1 MSRTSLNAIARSSDG
16 QCIPF
21 MIRIS
26 CRSVMTRT
34 RLAAATAAG
43 RSRCRKPRCG
53 WPRPRWRTAT
63 RPCPHSAAN
72 SGSPTLVTLPAPT
85 CSSSGHPT
93 PPRRGPGRK
102 AHRIS
107 WSTGFRSR
115 LTLLARLPEGL
126 SRCRLGFP
134 CPLFL
139 PSGETRHSRHA
150 RRPRCAC
157 AVASPSVRLPPG
169 VAGPLVSSGDE
180 GHTAT
185 RYSKEVH
192 RCRTGSVG
200 RLPCPGGVGPPLARL
215 PDPASW
221 PSGGAG
227 RSCRALLS
235 WCQETPRQDSGRR
248 RDRGRGIPTS
258 GLGPA
263 PRVRGRR
270 SQCWPS
276 RATRGSILSRFV
288 VAELRRQ
295 ASQQRAPVTG

>member
-1 MSRTSLNAIARSSDG
+1 MHCHQRVTLRSIFDVHRHSTRRVLSMIQKSFSTGMSRTSLNAIARSSDG

-72 SGSPTLVTLPAPT
+72 SGSPPLVTLPAPT

-126 SRCRLGFP
+126 SRCRLGFGTTEMQP
-134 CPLFL
+134 
-139 PSGETRHSRHA
+139 
-150 RRPRCAC
+150 RRPRRCATT
-157 AVASPSVRLPPG
+157 VRQMRRLRPP
-169 VAGPLVSSGDE
+169 
-180 GHTAT
+180 
-185 RYSKEVH
+185 
-192 RCRTGSVG
+192 
-200 RLPCPGGVGPPLARL
+200 
-215 PDPASW
+215 
-221 PSGGAG
+221 
-227 RSCRALLS
+227 
-235 WCQETPRQDSGRR
+235 TPRWVPTRWGGLRR
-248 RDRGRGIPTS
+248 R
-258 GLGPA
+258 
-263 PRVRGRR
+263 RR
-270 SQCWPS
+270 AAS
-276 RATRGSILSRFV
+276 RST
-288 VAELRRQ
+288 
-295 ASQQRAPVTG
+295 